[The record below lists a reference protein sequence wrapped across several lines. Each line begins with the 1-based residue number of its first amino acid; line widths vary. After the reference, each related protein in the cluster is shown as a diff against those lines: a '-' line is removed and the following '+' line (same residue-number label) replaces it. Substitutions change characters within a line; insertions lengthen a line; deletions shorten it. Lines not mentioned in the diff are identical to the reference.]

1 MFAYTVHSYSR
12 GQTRQEKL
20 RREITDAVKTY
31 ENQKIKL
38 ENISLNRNK
47 YIEDRLLEGMTRD
60 EMIECARLGTQE
72 TDEKWQLKYNKEAI
86 LASLQWYLGRVNIE
100 LNEHRSFK
108 SMMKDV
114 ASLESKIDE
123 SKNKINQLEIDREQ
137 VDHDLRHYIR
147 FRKYNSEKGKNE
159 LSELGVFPDMLKK
172 LDNLEI
178 YIDKFEKDLENLGQD
193 IDNIK
198 KGLDDLHESKEELES
213 NIVSTVKDYL
223 NKYDY

>member
-1 MFAYTVHSYSR
+1 MFAYTAHSYSR

-31 ENQKIKL
+31 ENQKLKL

-47 YIEDRLLEGMTRD
+47 YIEDRLLDGMTRD

-86 LASLQWYLGRVNIE
+86 LASLQWYLGRVDIE

-123 SKNKINQLEIDREQ
+123 SNNKINQLEIDRDQ

-159 LSELGVFPDMLKK
+159 LSELGVFPDILKK

-223 NKYDY
+223 NKV

>member
-20 RREITDAVKTY
+20 LREITDAVKTY

-47 YIEDRLLEGMTRD
+47 YIEDRLLDGMTRD

-123 SKNKINQLEIDREQ
+123 SKNKINQLEIDRDQ

>member
-1 MFAYTVHSYSR
+1 
-12 GQTRQEKL
+12 
-20 RREITDAVKTY
+20 
-31 ENQKIKL
+31 
-38 ENISLNRNK
+38 
-47 YIEDRLLEGMTRD
+47 
-60 EMIECARLGTQE
+60 
-72 TDEKWQLKYNKEAI
+72 
-86 LASLQWYLGRVNIE
+86 
-100 LNEHRSFK
+100 
-108 SMMKDV
+108 MKDV

>member
-1 MFAYTVHSYSR
+1 MHSYSR

-20 RREITDAVKTY
+20 RREITDAIKIY
-31 ENQKIKL
+31 ENQKLKL
-38 ENISLNRNK
+38 EKISLNRNK
-47 YIEDRLLEGMTRD
+47 YIEDRLLDGMTRD

-72 TDEKWQLKYNKEAI
+72 TDEKWQLKDNKEAI
-86 LASLQWYLGRVNIE
+86 LASLQWYLERVNIE

-123 SKNKINQLEIDREQ
+123 SKNKINQLEIDRDQ